1 MRPARLLFAALALS
15 LASAPAAAKT
25 EVGVITGFNFGT
37 LSIDGVSEMDPRGAF
52 ALGGVA
58 DVGISDRFG
67 IRIEPMFMSKGG
79 KSTERNVYWGMNN
92 GAVFQLDCI
101 DVPILARFDLG
112 EPDDARAYLLG
123 GVGVSFFTET
133 KVEISQDNYEETVDF
148 GDIVNPVD
156 VSIDL
161 GAGFSTPVG
170 DNRLTLDGRVA
181 FGLTDINKGGT
192 VTYNGS
198 PLVVPA
204 TSTKTLDFRVFATFF
219 FPWPGQ

>member
-1 MRPARLLFAALALS
+1 MRPARLLFVALALS

-37 LSIDGVSEMDPRGAF
+37 LSIDGAGDMDPRGAF
-52 ALGGVA
+52 AVGGAA
-58 DVGISDRFG
+58 DIGINDRFG

-79 KSTERNVYWGMNN
+79 KSTARNVYWGMNE

-101 DVPILARFDLG
+101 DVPVLARFALG
-112 EPDDARAYLLG
+112 DPEEGHAYLLG

-133 KVEISQDNYEETVDF
+133 KVEISQANYEEEVDF
-148 GDIVNPVD
+148 GDVLNPVD

-161 GAGFSTPVG
+161 GAGFSTPIG
-170 DNRLTLDGRVA
+170 ENRLTLDGRVA

-192 VTYNGS
+192 VTFNDS

-204 TSTKTLDFRVFATFF
+204 ASTKTLDFRVFATWF